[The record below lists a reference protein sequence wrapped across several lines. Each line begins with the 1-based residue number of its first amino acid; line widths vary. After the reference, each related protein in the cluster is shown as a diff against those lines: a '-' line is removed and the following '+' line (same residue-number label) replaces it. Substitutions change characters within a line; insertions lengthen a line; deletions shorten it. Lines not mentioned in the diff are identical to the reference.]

1 MNGVEQRLLAHRLD
15 NAARAQNGDA
25 ALDAEARVEGLFR
38 KHLALRRGD
47 RHVNAAVVSDEH
59 ADLAH
64 VLFDHFSR
72 HGVDSRRSHG
82 LVKSRLRHA
91 ADALA
96 AVDGHTSLSG
106 FFHRGKDE
114 RAARHVRVV
123 TAVLSD
129 GAAHLVREHLNVQH
143 FEVQLD
149 ALGRLQA
156 DGLLPPARQQ
166 HPRRSL
172 GRSRRAR
179 AGRIAEAQALAVLY
193 EIFFHGATA

>member
-1 MNGVEQRLLAHRLD
+1 MPVVPRMEMPPSMPRR
-15 NAARAQNGDA
+15 
-25 ALDAEARVEGLFR
+25 GLKVFF
-38 KHLALRRGD
+38 ASASPPRRGD
-47 RHVNAAVVSDEH
+47 RHVNAAVVADKR

-64 VLFDHFSR
+64 VLFDHLPR

-82 LVKSRLRHA
+82 LVEPRLRHA

-96 AVDGHTSLSG
+96 AVDGHAGRGRFS
-106 FFHRGKDE
+106 HRGKNE
-114 RAARHVRVV
+114 RTAHHVGVV

-179 AGRIAEAQALAVLY
+179 AGCVAEAQALTVLY
-193 EIFFHGATA
+193 EIFFHLFTA